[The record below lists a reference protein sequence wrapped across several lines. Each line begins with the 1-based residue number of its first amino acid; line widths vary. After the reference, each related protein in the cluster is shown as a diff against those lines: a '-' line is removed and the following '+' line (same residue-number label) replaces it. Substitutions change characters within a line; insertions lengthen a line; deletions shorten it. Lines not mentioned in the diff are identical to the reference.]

1 MTYDKI
7 IDSVKLDAAMNATA
21 DAIRAKT
28 GGTAD
33 IPWNLSTGFA
43 SAISAIPVGAKTQA
57 KTVTPGASVQVVT
70 PDSGYD
76 GLSQVTVNG
85 DANLKAA
92 NIAKGVSIF
101 GVAGSFEG
109 GTIGSEVASGTFA
122 VSYNDSVAN
131 SVTVSGLSF
140 KPKRIIVW
148 YEPTGDEAS
157 FNGLAH
163 AIAQPLGSDAAVTET
178 IAYAYYC
185 TEKEGYD
192 EDSEEY
198 YTYYETGIDREVSN
212 TAMPTTAGLT
222 ITPTN
227 GGFTIAVGSQNIMT
241 LKYQGYYG
249 YIAIG

>member
-1 MTYDKI
+1 MSYDKV
-7 IDSVKLDAAMNATA
+7 IDSAKLDAAMNATA

-33 IPWNLSTGFA
+33 IPWNESTGFA

-57 KTVTPGASVQVVT
+57 KTVTPGATVQVVT

-101 GVAGSFEG
+101 GVAGSFMG
-109 GTIGSEVASGTFA
+109 GSEVANGTFA

-157 FNGLAH
+157 FSGLAH
-163 AIAQPLGSDAAVTET
+163 AIAQPLASDASVTET

-185 TEKEGYD
+185 KEQEGYD
-192 EDSEEY
+192 EDTEEY

-222 ITPTN
+222 ITPAD
-227 GGFTIAVGSQNIMT
+227 GGFTIAVGSQNIMA

>member
-1 MTYDKI
+1 MAYDKL
-7 IDSVKLDAAMNATA
+7 IDSAKLDAAMNATA
-21 DAIRAKT
+21 DAIRGKT
-28 GGTAD
+28 GGSAD
-33 IPWNLSTGFA
+33 IPWNDSTGFA
-43 SAISAIPVGAKTQA
+43 SAISAIKGKLQS
-57 KTVTPGASVQVVT
+57 KTVTPKASNQTVG
-70 PDSGYD
+70 PDNGFD

-109 GTIGSEVASGTFA
+109 GTIGSEVANGTFA

-157 FNGLAH
+157 FSGLAH
-163 AIAQPLGSDAAVTET
+163 AIAQPLASDASVTET
-178 IAYAYYC
+178 TAYAYFC
-185 TEKEGYD
+185 KAQEGYD
-192 EDSEEY
+192 EDTEEY

-227 GGFTIAVGSQNIMT
+227 DGFTIAVGSQNIMT

>member
-1 MTYDKI
+1 MAYDKL
-7 IDSVKLDAAMNATA
+7 IDSAKLDAAMNATA
-21 DAIRAKT
+21 DAIRGKT
-28 GGTAD
+28 GGSAD
-33 IPWNLSTGFA
+33 IPWDESTGFS
-43 SAISAIPVGAKTQA
+43 SAISTIPVGSKTQT
-57 KTVTPGASVQVVT
+57 KTVTPGASAQVVK
-70 PDSGYD
+70 PDSGFD

-101 GVAGSFEG
+101 GVAGAFEG

-122 VSYNDSVAN
+122 VSYNDSVAK

-140 KPKRIIVW
+140 KPKRVIVW
-148 YEPTGDEAS
+148 YEPTGDAVEKVQSTAKS
-157 FNGLAH
+157 GGKGNGYKLKDISEVA
-163 AIAQPLGSDAAVTET
+163 
-178 IAYAYYC
+178 
-185 TEKEGYD
+185 D
-192 EDSEEY
+192 EDTEEY

-222 ITPTN
+222 ITPTD